1 MKNKTISELSRHDL
15 EINRIFDNIRQWLN
29 YAQGMTKE
37 SILESLERMA
47 EAKNTDKLTEY

>member
-1 MKNKTISELSRHDL
+1 VKNKTISELSRHDL